1 MDTLSIIGAIASI
14 IGAGIAI
21 WQACVAKKNAKI
33 VLDVKDDIRNKN
45 KSLVLTKLN
54 GNTKELIEKLIKS
67 RGKEK
72 APSDI
77 KKLLESYLPDLS
89 EAVGVLKS
97 EEKTTMSQHKDKI
110 KKYVGDLKDDSS
122 IENILDKINAE
133 LNDIISDLSS
143 IISEGTFG

>member
-97 EEKTTMSQHKDKI
+97 EEKTTISQHKDKI

>member
-1 MDTLSIIGAIASI
+1 MDALSIIGAIASI

-21 WQACVAKKNAKI
+21 WQAYVAKKNAEI
-33 VLDVKDDIRNKN
+33 VLDVKDEIRNKN

-54 GNTKELIEKLIKS
+54 SNTKELIEKLIKS

-97 EEKTTMSQHKDKI
+97 EEKTTVSQHKDI
-110 KKYVGDLKDDSS
+110 IQKYIGELKDDSC
-122 IENILDKINAE
+122 IESILDKINAE